1 MCSDVMCTGYVYNPP
16 LTHFCS
22 AMSYREG
29 LMRLH
34 ISFIRAIKITS
45 KLTLANI
52 MAGPNIRVSPTEIIN
67 KVVF

>member
-1 MCSDVMCTGYVYNPP
+1 
-16 LTHFCS
+16 
-22 AMSYREG
+22 MSYREG
-29 LMRLH
+29 LTRLH
-34 ISFIRAIKITS
+34 ISFIHAIKITS